1 MFNGFL
7 AENGHFVTEECGPY
21 RGTTNGD
28 SCKYYEK
35 CPAIAKLDNSYFIEV
50 SQTNTQVN
58 EAKIKKEILY
68 NGAVVG
74 EFKAP
79 NRFRYYDK
87 GILIDEDK
95 PAGSQLLQLDSS
107 SEANVEL
114 EIANQNLDH
123 SVAILGWGKDPK
135 T

>member
-1 MFNGFL
+1 MFNGYL
-7 AENGHFVTEECGPY
+7 AENGNFVTEECGPY
-21 RGTTNGD
+21 RGTNSGD

-35 CPAIAKLDNSYFIEV
+35 CAPVAKLEDSYFIEA
-50 SQTNTQVN
+50 SQTSTKVN
-58 EAKIKKEILY
+58 EEKIQKEILR

-95 PAGSQLLQLDSS
+95 PANSGLIQLEEGAQID
-107 SEANVEL
+107 L
-114 EIANQNLDH
+114 EIAD
-123 SVAILGWGKDPK
+123 
-135 T
+135 